1 MHGDAQGCSLVGAF
15 ELWFTYTQI
24 TIHKQKRSQFSEKG
38 IEILPNFLATDSFF
52 FTTVIQRNA
61 CYLSFLTVA
70 IIGNRYMQLAI
81 IEYAM

>member
-1 MHGDAQGCSLVGAF
+1 MTA
-15 ELWFTYTQI
+15 
-24 TIHKQKRSQFSEKG
+24 KFSEKG
-38 IEILPNFLATDSFF
+38 IEFCPYFFATDLFF

>member
-1 MHGDAQGCSLVGAF
+1 MTA
-15 ELWFTYTQI
+15 
-24 TIHKQKRSQFSEKG
+24 KFSEKG
-38 IEILPNFLATDSFF
+38 IEFCPYFFATDLFF

-81 IEYAM
+81 LKYAM